1 MQEKYSIH
9 EAAKEIGVEPHVLR
23 YWEEELGLVIKRNE
37 QGHRAYEEEQV
48 EDFKKIKYLKE
59 QGFQLKA
66 IKNMKEYEG
75 FSDLEQGNLK
85 VINPF
90 SQKQYTKIKKEP
102 TMIEIK
108 EKKMPTMVHLKNEIK
123 MQETDKNKEEQIE
136 KMARMQ
142 FLLQKIIKN
151 AIEDNN
157 NTLINEITENIKTN
171 LTKELDYQFRELG
184 EENSKRENSYYTK
197 QLELQEEH
205 YKKVDMLLRAYTE
218 KKKKKFFVEK

>member
-1 MQEKYSIH
+1 
-9 EAAKEIGVEPHVLR
+9 
-23 YWEEELGLVIKRNE
+23 
-37 QGHRAYEEEQV
+37 
-48 EDFKKIKYLKE
+48 
-59 QGFQLKA
+59 
-66 IKNMKEYEG
+66 
-75 FSDLEQGNLK
+75 
-85 VINPF
+85 
-90 SQKQYTKIKKEP
+90 
-102 TMIEIK
+102 MIEIK